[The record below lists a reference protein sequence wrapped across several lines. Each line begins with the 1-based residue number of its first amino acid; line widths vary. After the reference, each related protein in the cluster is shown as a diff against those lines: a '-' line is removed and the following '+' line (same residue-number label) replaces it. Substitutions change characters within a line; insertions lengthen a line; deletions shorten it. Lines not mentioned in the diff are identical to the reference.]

1 MGLSLGLLI
10 TMATVTVGGALLE
23 KVLGKLGKIEEAG
36 FVGVA
41 TTTMLITTVVACV
54 GKALVSVGS
63 LGK

>member
-1 MGLSLGLLI
+1 MGISLGLLI
-10 TMATVTVGGALLE
+10 GMSTVTVGGALLE

-41 TTTMLITTVVACV
+41 TTTMLITVVVACV
-54 GKALVSVGS
+54 GKAIVSVGT